1 MYGLLGKKLGHS
13 RSPQIHAMLGDYPY
27 ALFEVEEEKI
37 GEFLEKREFEG
48 INVTVPYKETVIPYC
63 AELTDAAKKIGAVN
77 TIVKK
82 ADGTLLGHNTDYDG
96 FLAMVLRAGIEIKN
110 KKCLVLGSGGASKTV
125 QTVLSDLDAREVLV
139 ISRSGEH
146 NYQNIHLHRDAEIIV
161 NTTPVGMYPK
171 VDETPLT
178 LEQFHALEGVLDVIY
193 NPRPTKLLS
202 LAEEKG
208 VVAVDGL
215 YMLVCQAIAAAER
228 FFERPIGYERAEEIC
243 NEVAKTL

>member
-1 MYGLLGKKLGHS
+1 M
-13 RSPQIHAMLGDYPY
+13 
-27 ALFEVEEEKI
+27 
-37 GEFLEKREFEG
+37 
-48 INVTVPYKETVIPYC
+48 TVPYKETVIPYC

-125 QTVLSDLDAREVLV
+125 QTVLSDLEAREVWV

-178 LEQFHALEGVLDVIY
+178 LEQFDALEGVLDVIY

-228 FFERPIGYERAEEIC
+228 FFEYPIGYQRAEEIC
-243 NEVAKTL
+243 NEVAKSL